1 MGCTVLTVRSKSI
14 KRVALYATRTYPIR
28 ILYLSLQYVV
38 TQCFVA
44 SKSLNYS
51 TRHVLESHLLNS
63 TGHPKVA
70 IILENSQIKPLALTD
85 QIKDLGILLDER
97 LSFRDHINDK
107 IIKAFSMLGIIKR
120 NFKHLTIQS
129 FIMLYKNVVRS
140 HLDYCFFVWS
150 PYMKKDI
157 EALEKVQKRATKILP
172 QLKHMNYS
180 DRLKAC
186 KLPIIHYTIEE
197 FKET

>member
-14 KRVALYATRTYPIR
+14 KRVAHYATRTYPIR

-51 TRHVLESHLLNS
+51 TQHVLESHLLNS
-63 TGHPKVA
+63 TGHLKVA

-129 FIMLYKNVVRS
+129 FIIMLYKNVVRS
-140 HLDYCFFVWS
+140 HLDYWSSVWS
-150 PYMKKDI
+150 TYMN
-157 EALEKVQKRATKILP
+157 KRSK
-172 QLKHMNYS
+172 
-180 DRLKAC
+180 
-186 KLPIIHYTIEE
+186 
-197 FKET
+197 